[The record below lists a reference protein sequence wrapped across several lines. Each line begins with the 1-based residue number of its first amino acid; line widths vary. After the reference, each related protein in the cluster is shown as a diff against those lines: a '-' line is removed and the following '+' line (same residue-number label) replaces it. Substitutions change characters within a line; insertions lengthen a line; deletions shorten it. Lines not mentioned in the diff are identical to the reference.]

1 MNFAQS
7 VSVKDLLTKGL
18 AAVCFIA
25 MKLVGVVAPKVH
37 IQVMKTNH
45 QFFGHLL
52 LEPEKFL
59 AARDAR
65 TELYEIDFIGEKDW
79 RNIGMGSVGSASHNV
94 FAVWSLGKKRV
105 APNRQLRTMWKRSI
119 HCVPGFISGMLVR
132 AGRTWE
138 LSNVSEYS
146 FSSLLSVERNFDS
159 SPVHLKFS
167 PKEIARAKLAAGV
180 LGIDLG
186 KPFVCLVVR
195 NETSASTDSELRS
208 RPISDFAEAVKVLVE
223 SDIQVVRMGAMK
235 SPPLQFDHP
244 LVFDYANSGKR
255 SELLDLFLASECM
268 FAVSTLS
275 GPDAACLVFRK
286 PVLYVDLAN
295 YSLCF
300 SGTSLTTWI
309 PARIV
314 AESTNKA
321 LSLNQVFECGAGWF
335 WKDSQFADTGLR
347 VERSTPS
354 EIAQYVREMV
364 KKTEGEKGHQ
374 PLSEMQLLYQSK
386 FASAMGDLGAQW
398 HGQIRS
404 QMSETFLSKHVDWFL
419 GR

>member
-1 MNFAQS
+1 MAITS
-7 VSVKDLLTKGL
+7 VVKGSVQRLLAFLCFVVLKIV
-18 AAVCFIA
+18 AV
-25 MKLVGVVAPKVH
+25 LAPKWRV
-37 IQVMKTNH
+37 QVMTTNH

-59 AARDAR
+59 STRDSGG
-65 TELYEIDFIGEKDW
+65 ELYEIDFIGEKDW
-79 RNIGMGSVGSASHNV
+79 RNIGTGSIGSASRKV
-94 FAVWSLGKKRV
+94 FTVWSLGKKHT
-105 APNRQLRTMWKRSI
+105 APNRQLRMMWKRSI

-132 AGRTWE
+132 ASRTWK
-138 LSNVSEYS
+138 LSNVSEYT
-146 FSSLLSVERNFDS
+146 FSSLLSVEQNFDD
-159 SPVHLKFS
+159 SPIHLKFS
-167 PKEIARAKLAAGV
+167 PKEIAQAKLDAGA

-195 NETSASTDSELRS
+195 NETSASTNSELRS
-208 RPISDFAEAVKVLVE
+208 RPISDFAEAVQVLVE
-223 SDIQVVRMGAMK
+223 SDVQVVRMGATK
-235 SPPLQFDHP
+235 SPSLQFDHP

-255 SELLDLFLASECM
+255 SELLDLFLASQCV

-300 SGTSLTTWI
+300 SGTSLTTWV

-314 AESTNKA
+314 DESTNKA
-321 LSLNQVFECGAGWF
+321 LSLHQVFECGAGWF
-335 WKDSQFADTGLR
+335 WKDSQFTDAGLR
-347 VERSTPS
+347 VERSTAS

-364 KKTEGEKGHQ
+364 KRTKGAIGHQ
-374 PLSEMQLLYQSK
+374 PLSEMQLAYQST
-386 FASAMGDLGAQW
+386 FASAMGNLGAQW

-404 QMSETFLSKHVDWFL
+404 QMSESFLSEHADWFL